1 MSLRMSMGP
10 HVLTRESTQTLML
23 DVLIALAPATV
34 AGVYLFGLKAV
45 WVLCASVISA
55 VLSEFLW
62 QKLMKK
68 KNTLGD
74 LSAVVTGLILG
85 LNLPSGAP
93 LWLAVVGSAV
103 AVVLVKQ
110 LFGGIGHNFMNPAMF
125 GRAFLLASWPA
136 RMTKFLLPERLLG
149 SSQAA
154 FGVDMASGATPLV
167 PQKLGLVPDVAL
179 SDLFLGNI
187 PGTIGEV
194 CKIAIIIGFVYL
206 VAVKVITWHIPVFF
220 VGTVAL
226 FSWLL
231 GKDPLVAVLSGGVM
245 FGAVF
250 MATDYVTNPVQKLGQ
265 SIFAVGCGAMVVI
278 IRSWGGYPEGV
289 TYAILFM
296 NCIVP
301 LIDRFTNRRVYG
313 MVRKHG

>member
-1 MSLRMSMGP
+1 MSLRISTGP
-10 HVLTRESTQTLML
+10 HVLTKESTQTLML
-23 DVLIALAPATV
+23 DVLIALAPVTV
-34 AGVYLFGLKAV
+34 AGVYLFGLKAA
-45 WVLCASVISA
+45 WVLCVSVISA
-55 VLSEFLW
+55 IICEFLW

-68 KNTLGD
+68 KSMLSD

-93 LWLAVVGSAV
+93 LWMAAVGSAV
-103 AVVLVKQ
+103 SVILVKQ

-136 RMTKFLLPERLLG
+136 RMTSFLLPERLLG

-154 FGVDMASGATPLV
+154 FGIDAASGATHLV
-167 PQKLGLVPDVAL
+167 PQKLGITPDIAL

-187 PGTIGEV
+187 PGSIGEV

-206 VAVKVITWHIPVFF
+206 LVVKVISWHIPVFF

-226 FSWLL
+226 FTWLI
-231 GKDPLVAVLSGGVM
+231 GGDPLVAVLSGGVM

-250 MATDYVTNPVQKLGQ
+250 MATDYATNPMLKLGQ

-278 IRSWGGYPEGV
+278 IRSWGNYPEGV

-296 NCIVP
+296 NCVTP
-301 LIDRFTNRRVYG
+301 LIDRFTSRRVYG
-313 MVRKHG
+313 TVKKHG

>member
-1 MSLRMSMGP
+1 MSLRISTGP
-10 HVLTRESTQTLML
+10 HVLTKESTQTLML
-23 DVLIALAPATV
+23 DVLIALAPVTV
-34 AGVYLFGLKAV
+34 AGVYLFGMKAA
-45 WVLCASVISA
+45 WVLCVSVISA
-55 VLSEFLW
+55 ILCEFLW

-68 KNTLGD
+68 KSTLSD

-93 LWLAVVGSAV
+93 LWMAAVGSAV
-103 AVVLVKQ
+103 SVILVKQ

-136 RMTKFLLPERLLG
+136 RMTSFLLPERLLG

-154 FGVDMASGATPLV
+154 FGIDAASGATPLV
-167 PQKLGLVPDVAL
+167 PQKLGITPDIAL

-187 PGTIGEV
+187 PGSIGEV

-206 VAVKVITWHIPVFF
+206 LVVKVISWHIPVFF

-226 FSWLL
+226 FTWLI
-231 GKDPLVAVLSGGVM
+231 GGDPLVAVLSGGVM

-250 MATDYVTNPVQKLGQ
+250 MATDYATNPMLKLGQ

-278 IRSWGGYPEGV
+278 IRSWGNYPEGV

-296 NCIVP
+296 NCVTP
-301 LIDRFTNRRVYG
+301 LIDRFTSRRVYG
-313 MVRKHG
+313 TVKKHG

>member
-1 MSLRMSMGP
+1 MSLRISTGP
-10 HVLTRESTQTLML
+10 HVLTKESTQTLML
-23 DVLIALAPATV
+23 DVLIALAPVTV
-34 AGVYLFGLKAV
+34 AGVYLFGMKAV
-45 WVLCASVISA
+45 WVLCVSVISA
-55 VLSEFLW
+55 ILSEFLW

-68 KNTLGD
+68 KSTLSD

-93 LWLAVVGSAV
+93 LWMAAVGSAV
-103 AVVLVKQ
+103 SVILVKQ

-136 RMTKFLLPERLLG
+136 RMTSFLLPERLLG

-154 FGVDMASGATPLV
+154 FGIDAASGATPLV
-167 PQKLGLVPDVAL
+167 PQKLGITPDIAL

-187 PGTIGEV
+187 PGSIGEV

-206 VAVKVITWHIPVFF
+206 LVVKVISWHIPVFF

-226 FSWLL
+226 FTWLI
-231 GKDPLVAVLSGGVM
+231 GGDPLVAVLSGGVM

-250 MATDYVTNPVQKLGQ
+250 MATDYATNPMLKLGQ

-278 IRSWGGYPEGV
+278 IRSWGNYPEGV

-296 NCIVP
+296 NCVTP
-301 LIDRFTNRRVYG
+301 LIDRFTSRRVYG
-313 MVRKHG
+313 TVKKHG

>member
-1 MSLRMSMGP
+1 MSLRISTGP
-10 HVLTRESTQTLML
+10 HVLTKESTQTMML

-34 AGVYLFGLKAV
+34 AGVYLFGLKAA
-45 WVLCASVISA
+45 WVLCAAVISA
-55 VLSEFLW
+55 VVSEYIW

-68 KNTLGD
+68 KNSLGD
-74 LSAVVTGLILG
+74 LSAVVTGLIMG

-93 LWLAVVGSAV
+93 LWMAVLGSAV
-103 AVVLVKQ
+103 AIILVKQ

-136 RMTKFLLPERLLG
+136 RMTSFLLPERLLG
-149 SSQAA
+149 TSQAA
-154 FGVDMASGATPLV
+154 FGVDLASGATPLV
-167 PQKLGLVPDVAL
+167 PQKLGLTPDIAL

-194 CKIAIIIGFVYL
+194 CKIAIIIGCIYL
-206 VAVKVITWHIPVFF
+206 LAVKVISWHIPVFF

-226 FSWLL
+226 FSWLI
-231 GKDPLVAVLSGGVM
+231 GADPLVAVLSGGVL

-250 MATDYVTNPVQKLGQ
+250 MATDYATNPMQKLGQ

-278 IRSWGGYPEGV
+278 IRAWGGYPEGV

-296 NCIVP
+296 NCVTP
-301 LIDRFTNRRVYG
+301 LIDRYTNRRVYG
-313 MVRKHG
+313 MVKKHG